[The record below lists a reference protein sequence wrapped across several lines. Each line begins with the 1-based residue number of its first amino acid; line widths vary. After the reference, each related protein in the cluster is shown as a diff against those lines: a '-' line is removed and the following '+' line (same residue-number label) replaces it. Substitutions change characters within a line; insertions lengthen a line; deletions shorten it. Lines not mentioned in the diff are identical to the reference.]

1 MKKKLSE
8 PNEDYLERI
17 CELLDSKSYARVT
30 DIAEELKVKPAS
42 VTAMLRKLEND
53 GYVIREA
60 YRGFSLTKEGSSV
73 GKKIQKRHE
82 ILTRFLTFL
91 KVDPKVVA
99 EDIDGLEHH
108 LSDQTLIKLE
118 NFLNQMAVK

>member
-17 CELLDSKSYARVT
+17 CELLDKKTYARVT

-42 VTAMLRKLEND
+42 VTAMLHKLEDD
-53 GYVIREA
+53 GYVLREV

-73 GKKIQKRHE
+73 GKKIQRRHE
-82 ILTRFLTFL
+82 ILARFLKFL
-91 KVDPKVVA
+91 KVDPKVV
-99 EDIDGLEHH
+99 ELDIDGLEHH
-108 LSDQTLIKLE
+108 LSDDTLQKLE
-118 NFLNQMAVK
+118 EFLTAT

>member
-17 CELLDSKSYARVT
+17 CELLDKKSYARVT

-42 VTAMLRKLEND
+42 VTAMLHKLEDD
-53 GYVIREA
+53 GYVLREV

-73 GKKIQKRHE
+73 GKNIQRRHE
-82 ILTRFLTFL
+82 ILARFLKFL
-91 KVDPKVVA
+91 KVDPKVV
-99 EDIDGLEHH
+99 ELDIDGLEHH
-108 LSDQTLIKLE
+108 LSDETLRKLE
-118 NFLNQMAVK
+118 EFLTTT

>member
-1 MKKKLSE
+1 MKKSLSE

-17 CELLDSKSYARVT
+17 CELLDTKSYARVS

-42 VTAMLRKLEND
+42 VTSMLQKLEND

-60 YRGFSLTKEGSSV
+60 YRGFSMTTKGIEI

-82 ILTRFLTFL
+82 VLNRFLRFL
-91 KVDPKVVA
+91 KVDESVIA
-99 EDIDGLEHH
+99 GDIDGLEHH
-108 LSDQTLIKLE
+108 LSDQTLKKLE
-118 NFLNQMAVK
+118 EFLEQSK